1 MSIILLYIKV
11 KNYIANVKKFKVE
24 IYKLKE
30 IPKLMESL
38 LNNKAKQI
46 N

>member
-24 IYKLKE
+24 SYKLKE
-30 IPKLMESL
+30 ILSISESL
-38 LNNKAKQI
+38 LNNKAKKQI
-46 N
+46 